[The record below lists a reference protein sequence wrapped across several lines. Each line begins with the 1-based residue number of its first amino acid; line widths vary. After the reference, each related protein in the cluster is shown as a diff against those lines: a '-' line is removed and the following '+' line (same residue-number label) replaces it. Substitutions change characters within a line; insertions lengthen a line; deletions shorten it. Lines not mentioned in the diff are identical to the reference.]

1 MTISE
6 DNRQKSPDHMP
17 HGANKGER
25 PSPNILDVD
34 ATVWKDKNTY
44 GMALVERYLEPL
56 RSAKSKSGQ
65 IPRTLQNSVLCELQ
79 SYFATDLRE
88 RSPTVIVTEP
98 MAVEFHA
105 LVKEIMS
112 YIELDMIAAID
123 ENLASQEVK
132 HALLS
137 YKAPSCYSPI
147 VLDAYDHDQK
157 LVRLSYFIHGIP
169 PSETFLIDGE
179 QVQPTYQKYRACRFF
194 KRMLLRQRIVWLAA
208 SGNKTIQ
215 VLLNGE
221 VSELTVESSAFLST
235 SVHKQVTTS
244 QSLQAVS
251 STYPPGKGKPHRLFW
266 NLTGFKVRAVR
277 WLARISPFRRKF
289 SKAWIFI
296 DRETEA
302 DDNAE
307 HLYRWVKEKHP
318 EINAWFLLDRT
329 STDWD
334 RLNDEGFRLVP
345 QGWWRKLLILNA
357 EHIISSHAEYVY
369 GGLDRHYY
377 GDLMTWR
384 YSFLQHGVIQND
396 LSHWLSSLPFDL
408 FITTSPVEHK
418 SITGNDTPYTYT
430 EKEMRRT
437 GLARHDRL
445 ITIAKK
451 TPLKKADLLL
461 ILPTWRGSLN
471 SLASKSELADSS
483 YVRHWGSLL
492 RSATLQGILRKSGLR
507 LAFMP
512 HTNAVPYLD
521 LFDIP
526 DEVEVF
532 TKSDTRIQDL
542 FVRSVAMITDYSSVA
557 FEMAVLRRCVFYYQF
572 DRSHFYSGDHNW
584 REGYF
589 DYDRDGFG
597 PVAIQENELIAQIQ
611 KMFANDLA
619 QNPEYFERMRSAT
632 PDQDGLSCER
642 VFQAIMGL
650 KRPFF

>member
-1 MTISE
+1 MKIS
-6 DNRQKSPDHMP
+6 DNNLQRNIDYLLHEAKH
-17 HGANKGER
+17 GER
-25 PSPNILDVD
+25 PSSNFLDVD
-34 ATVWKDKNTY
+34 ATVWRDNNTY
-44 GMALVERYLEPL
+44 GLALVDRYLKPL
-56 RSAKSKSGQ
+56 RAVKSESGQ
-65 IPRTLQNSVLCELQ
+65 IPRALQRSVLCELQ
-79 SYFATDLRE
+79 SYFTTDLRE
-88 RSPTVIVTEP
+88 RSPTVVVTEP

-105 LVKEIMS
+105 LVEEIIS
-112 YIELDMIAAID
+112 YIELDMISSID
-123 ENLASQEVK
+123 ENLVSQEVK

-137 YKAPSCYSPI
+137 YKAPQCYSPV

-157 LVRLSYFIHGIP
+157 LVRLSYFIHGTP

-179 QVQPTYQKYRACRFF
+179 RVEAAYQKYRACRFF
-194 KRMLLRQRIVWLAA
+194 RRTLMRQRIVWLPA
-208 SGNKTIQ
+208 SGNKTVQ

-221 VSELTVESSAFLST
+221 VSELTVGSSAFLSP
-235 SVHKQVTTS
+235 SPRKQATAS
-244 QSLQAVS
+244 QSLQAVRAA
-251 STYPPGKGKPHRLFW
+251 YPPGKGKPLRLPW
-266 NLTGFKVRAVR
+266 NPTGFKVRAVR
-277 WLARISPFRRKF
+277 WLARFRPIRKKF

-307 HLYRWVKEKHP
+307 HLYRWVKEQHP
-318 EINAWFLLDRT
+318 EINIWFLLDRA
-329 STDWD
+329 STDWE
-334 RLNDEGFRLVP
+334 RLNKEGFRLLP
-345 QGWWRKLLILNA
+345 QGWLRKLLILNA

-384 YSFLQHGVIQND
+384 YTFLQHGVIQND
-396 LSHWLSSLPFDL
+396 LSHWLNSLPFDL
-408 FITTSPVEHK
+408 FITTSPAEQK
-418 SITGNDTPYTYT
+418 SITGNDTPYTFT

-437 GLARHDRL
+437 SLTRHDRL
-445 ITIAKK
+445 ITLAKK
-451 TPLKKADLLL
+451 KHSKLADLFLVM
-461 ILPTWRGSLN
+461 PTWRASLN
-471 SLASKSELADSS
+471 DLASNSEIADSS

-492 RSATLQGILRKSGLR
+492 RSTTLQGILRKSGLR

-512 HTNAVPYLD
+512 HTNAVPYLH

-526 DEVEVF
+526 DEVEIF

-557 FEMAVLRRCVFYYQF
+557 FEMAVLRRYVFYYQF

-611 KMFANDLA
+611 KIFANDLA
-619 QNPEYFERMRSAT
+619 QNADYFERMERAT

-642 VFQAIMGL
+642 VFQAITGI
-650 KRPFF
+650 KRPLF